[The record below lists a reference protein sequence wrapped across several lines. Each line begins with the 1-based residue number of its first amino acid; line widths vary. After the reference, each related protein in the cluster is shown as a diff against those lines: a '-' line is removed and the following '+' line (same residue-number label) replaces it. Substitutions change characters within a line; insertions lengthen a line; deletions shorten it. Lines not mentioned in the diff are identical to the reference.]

1 MKGGDGM
8 KKANFEA
15 LNIVVGGGGVDLGGG
30 DGGGVKVQ
38 NFEGIKGTRLRKS
51 EEEEKSH
58 VKSNEGEE
66 EDDGPE
72 GEKEDEENV
81 ACSGTAAGAQRGQQ
95 GVVVLGENFF
105 EVEAIRRK
113 RVRKVKSSLFFSS
126 LVILGL
132 LLFLLIMS
140 FFF

>member
-66 EDDGPE
+66 EDE
-72 GEKEDEENV
+72 
-81 ACSGTAAGAQRGQQ
+81 
-95 GVVVLGENFF
+95 
-105 EVEAIRRK
+105 
-113 RVRKVKSSLFFSS
+113 
-126 LVILGL
+126 
-132 LLFLLIMS
+132 
-140 FFF
+140 FFFLVFFYLPLSVMGIFFF